1 MSRLVPIRSRQERI
15 SLLADRRI
23 VLTLLVLMLLLMV
36 SFVLGASLGS
46 KWESPWQVLLT
57 LVGQGGDSA
66 FVIGTLRLPRLVL
79 AMLAGAG
86 LSVAGAILQGVIR
99 NPLASPD
106 MLGMTGGASVA
117 AVAFIAFFGGELSIR
132 WLPLAAMFGA
142 ALVSGLIYALAWKD
156 GVSPIRLVLIGI
168 GISAGTSSLT
178 MLMLSFSS
186 ITTASRAYIWLTG
199 SVYGASWEQVLTL
212 LPWTLIFI
220 PLAMISARHLNVHE
234 LGEQVAAGVGAAV
247 QRQRL
252 GLLLIT
258 VALAGSA
265 VALVGAV
272 GFIGLLGPHIAR
284 RLVGPSYG
292 GLLPAAAL
300 VGALLFLLADTAG
313 RTLFQPLDVPA
324 GVFTAAI
331 GAPFFIMLLLRHRR
345 H

>member
-1 MSRLVPIRSRQERI
+1 
-15 SLLADRRI
+15 
-23 VLTLLVLMLLLMV
+23 ML
-36 SFVLGASLGS
+36 
-46 KWESPWQVLLT
+46 
-57 LVGQGGDSA
+57 
-66 FVIGTLRLPRLVL
+66 
-79 AMLAGAG
+79 
-86 LSVAGAILQGVIR
+86 
-99 NPLASPD
+99 
-106 MLGMTGGASVA
+106 
-117 AVAFIAFFGGELSIR
+117 
-132 WLPLAAMFGA
+132 GA

-220 PLAMISARHLNVHE
+220 PLAMICARHLNVHE

-313 RTLFQPLDVPA
+313 RTLFQPLDIPA

>member
-15 SLLADRRI
+15 SILADRRI
-23 VLTLLVLMLLLMV
+23 ALTLLGLMLLLVV
-36 SFVLGASLGS
+36 SFVLGACLGS
-46 KWESPWQVLLT
+46 TWESPWQVLLT

-106 MLGMTGGASVA
+106 VLGMTGGASVA

-132 WLPLAAMFGA
+132 WLPLAAMIGA
-142 ALVSGLIYALAWKD
+142 ALVSGLIYALAWKN

-186 ITTASRAYIWLTG
+186 ITSASRAYIWLTG

-220 PLAMISARHLNVHE
+220 PLAMINVRHLNVHE